1 MNAEG
6 VRMLT
11 TAVVLRAILDYRR
24 AWRCEDR
31 RALRKLERFFCS
43 AWFDAINPVQAMS
56 GEEMMRWIREKF
68 DPKVIRTTWKETMR
82 NED

>member
-24 AWRCEDR
+24 AWGREDR
-31 RALRKLERFFCS
+31 RALQELERFFAAHGS
-43 AWFDAINPVQAMS
+43 TPSTRF
-56 GEEMMRWIREKF
+56 RR
-68 DPKVIRTTWKETMR
+68 
-82 NED
+82 